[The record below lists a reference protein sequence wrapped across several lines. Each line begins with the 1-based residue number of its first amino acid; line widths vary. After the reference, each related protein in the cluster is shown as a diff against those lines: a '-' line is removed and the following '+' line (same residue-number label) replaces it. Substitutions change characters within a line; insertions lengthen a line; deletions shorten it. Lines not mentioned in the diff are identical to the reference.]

1 MPLVLSMESEQGL
14 GESDADL
21 GRLVGVL
28 FWQQDVKEE
37 APVGIGRA
45 SRADDERPATHAHL
59 Y

>member
-1 MPLVLSMESEQGL
+1 MESEQGL

-28 FWQQDVKEE
+28 FRQQDVKEE

-45 SRADDERPATHAHL
+45 SRADDQRPATHAQF